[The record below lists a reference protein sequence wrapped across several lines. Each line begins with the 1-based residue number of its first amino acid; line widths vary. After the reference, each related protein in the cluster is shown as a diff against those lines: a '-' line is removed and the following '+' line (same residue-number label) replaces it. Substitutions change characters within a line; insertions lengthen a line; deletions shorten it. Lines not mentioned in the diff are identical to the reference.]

1 MIEVRLA
8 KKDGALVAK
17 RALTLVVHDNE
28 KLLQALARRGDVG
41 LGETFVNGI
50 WTVQNGE
57 GGGGDQRL
65 RARSPSSST
74 TTIQRSSSRLSSSQ
88 AWFTRVRGQG
98 GHARSR
104 SAA

>member
-57 GGGGDQRL
+57 GGDQRL

-74 TTIQRSSSRLSSSQ
+74 TTIQRSSSLLSSSQ